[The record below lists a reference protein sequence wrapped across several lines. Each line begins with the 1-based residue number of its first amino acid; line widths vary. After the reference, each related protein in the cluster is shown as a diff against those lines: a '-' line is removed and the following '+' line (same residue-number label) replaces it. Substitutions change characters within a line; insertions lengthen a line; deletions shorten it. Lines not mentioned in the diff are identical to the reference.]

1 MSASHISPLAQPI
14 TLKLSGKVIRNR
26 LYRTPLSEYAST
38 YDENN
43 VENCGKPMDRYAE
56 LYQEL
61 AEGGAGLICTGN
73 IPIHRDNLENYNNA
87 VLDPNNPWD
96 PVAAFTPAVKAAKSR
111 GAIFLPQLQF
121 PGRQVPEFLNKN
133 PKSSSDQHL
142 EPCLNKTY
150 GKPSPLTKAEIKDLV
165 SRYVWASEVLAK
177 AGADGIILHASH
189 GYIMNQFLSP
199 KINKRTDEYG
209 GSLEN
214 RARFILEIVNAIKA
228 KLPSNKFVIAAKLNC
243 QDFIEGG
250 QSFAEQCVVIKWL
263 EDAGVDFFDISGG
276 TYASPAWRGNIMTE
290 LAERPSQKERG
301 SYFIE
306 WAQELK
312 KVLSRAVIG
321 TTGGWRDSHRMAE
334 AVERGDIDMCGLG
347 RPLREDPDFVN
358 KVLRGEARRSN
369 L

>member
-1 MSASHISPLAQPI
+1 MAASHIAPLAQPI
-14 TLKLSGKVIRNR
+14 TLKLSGKVIPNR

-43 VENCGKPMDRYAE
+43 VENCGKPLLRYAE

-61 AEGGAGLICTGN
+61 ADGGAGLICFGN

-87 VLDPNNPWD
+87 VLDINNPWD
-96 PVAAFTPAVKAAKSR
+96 PVEAFAPAIAAAKSR
-111 GAIFLPQLQF
+111 GAVCLPQLQF
-121 PGRQVPEFLNKN
+121 PGRQVPEFLNKA
-133 PKSSSDQHL
+133 PKSSSDVHL
-142 EPCLNKTY
+142 LPCLNKTY
-150 GKPSPLTKAEIKDLV
+150 GQPSPLTIAEIQDLIC
-165 SRYVWASEVLAK
+165 RYVWASDVLAK

-189 GYIMNQFLSP
+189 GYIMQQFLSP
-199 KINKRTDEYG
+199 RINKRTDQYG

-214 RARFILEIVNAIKA
+214 RARFILEVVGAIKA
-228 KLPSNKFVIAAKLNC
+228 KLPSDKFVIAAKFNC
-243 QDFIEGG
+243 HDFIEGG
-250 QSFAEQCVVIKWL
+250 TSFAEQCVVIKWL
-263 EDAGVDFFDISGG
+263 EEAGVDFFDISGG
-276 TYASPAWRGNIMTE
+276 TYESPAWRGNIMKE

-312 KVLSRAVIG
+312 KVLTRAVIG

-334 AVERGDIDMCGLG
+334 AVENGDIDMCGLG
-347 RPLREDPDFVN
+347 RPLREDPHFVR
-358 KVLRGEARRSN
+358 KVLRGEVRKSN